1 LKWNRGGPEGGAL
14 PGRVADLI
22 SNLNRMVAGW
32 EKDARVG
39 VNFPDFLNPPTKKQ
53 TMRISR
59 FRLTTLTGLLAV
71 MLALTTS
78 VPTRVRAANI
88 VEIAAG
94 NPNFSTLV
102 AAVQAAGLVDTLSG
116 PGPFTVFAPTDAA
129 FAKLPEGTIPA
140 LLADTN
146 RLRQVLLYHV
156 VGAAVPSASVVSGP
170 VVTVQGA
177 AVTASVTGEGVR
189 INGAQV
195 VTPDIAADNGIIHVI
210 NDVLLPPP
218 TILETAL
225 ATPQLSTLVTAVQA
239 AGLVEAF
246 QANTIYTVFAP
257 TDAAFAKLPE
267 GVLAGLLADTNRLRQ
282 VLLYHVT
289 AGRTRSTDLTDGGRL
304 ITAQGAALRSS
315 FRTNG
320 VFVNES
326 RVTAADVEASDGVVH
341 LLDDVLLPPPTILE
355 TALATPQLSTLVT
368 AVQAAGLVE
377 AFQANTIYTVFA
389 PTDAAFAKLPEG
401 VLAGLLAD
409 TNRLRQVL
417 LYHVTAGRTR
427 STDLTD
433 GGRLITAQ
441 GAALRSSFRT
451 NGVFVNESRVAAADV
466 EASDGVV
473 HLLDDVLLP
482 PPDVVGIAL
491 GTPGFSTL
499 VTAMQ
504 AAGLVE
510 ALQGAGPFTVFAP
523 TDAAFAKLPE
533 GTIPALLADTNR
545 LKNILLTHVI
555 QGPRLRASS
564 LTPGAVISLSG
575 SPLRVV
581 LTNGLVVIN
590 GATVTSPDIEGL
602 NGVIH
607 VVDEVI
613 LPGAG
618 FDGLN
623 PVISKA
629 GDSVTVVWPD
639 VVGGTAV
646 LERSSSLLDPQ
657 WSPVTATPLVADGVR
672 KVTLPATADAEF
684 FRVEVE
690 VGGGD

>member
-1 LKWNRGGPEGGAL
+1 MKTPRHFRDALDCFPPEAAAELLDHLEEARLDGLQSGLAAADAEQRALDSLGDLTRLKAEMETATACPWWVRRNLSLRERLLASGWLAL
-14 PGRVADLI
+14 GLYVMSGICTHPDPDYTTIIGSL
-22 SNLNRMVAGW
+22 G
-32 EKDARVG
+32 VG
-39 VNFPDFLNPPTKKQ
+39 LCCVVMGL
-53 TMRISR
+53 
-59 FRLTTLTGLLAV
+59 GLLRWHDRIRLWVTGSAV
-71 MLALTTS
+71 LLALTTS

-116 PGPFTVFAPTDAA
+116 PGPFTVFAPTDVA

-210 NDVLLPPP
+210 
-218 TILETAL
+218 
-225 ATPQLSTLVTAVQA
+225 
-239 AGLVEAF
+239 
-246 QANTIYTVFAP
+246 
-257 TDAAFAKLPE
+257 
-267 GVLAGLLADTNRLRQ
+267 
-282 VLLYHVT
+282 
-289 AGRTRSTDLTDGGRL
+289 
-304 ITAQGAALRSS
+304 
-315 FRTNG
+315 
-320 VFVNES
+320 
-326 RVTAADVEASDGVVH
+326 
-341 LLDDVLLPPPTILE
+341 DDVLLPPPTILE

-401 VLAGLLAD
+401 
-409 TNRLRQVL
+409 
-417 LYHVTAGRTR
+417 
-427 STDLTD
+427 
-433 GGRLITAQ
+433 
-441 GAALRSSFRT
+441 
-451 NGVFVNESRVAAADV
+451 
-466 EASDGVV
+466 
-473 HLLDDVLLP
+473 
-482 PPDVVGIAL
+482 
-491 GTPGFSTL
+491 
-499 VTAMQ
+499 
-504 AAGLVE
+504 
-510 ALQGAGPFTVFAP
+510 
-523 TDAAFAKLPE
+523 
-533 GTIPALLADTNR
+533 TIPALLADTNR
-545 LKNILLTHVI
+545 LRNILLTHVI

-646 LERSSSLLDPQ
+646 LERSGSLLDPQ